1 MSVTSADFVRQLTW
15 GFPGLVGASLL
26 LFLPPAIA
34 TFPQRGSIDPK
45 KLEQRFRDLNYER
58 VEFNKGL

>member
-1 MSVTSADFVRQLTW
+1 MADDGVLPLAMSLLLV
-15 GFPGLVGASLL
+15 GLIGASLL

-45 KLEQRFRDLNYER
+45 KLEQRFRELSYDH
-58 VEFNKGL
+58 VEYNKGL